1 VITMHTARGNLEKL
15 IAAETS
21 RGGELIRN
29 EAETRFHIIDYII
42 EHCLD
47 WNRSDIEVERHERG
61 KFTDYE
67 LGSPRIAILEAKREG
82 IVFEIPA
89 GNSKSLKVDL
99 PSLCAMS
106 GEAKE
111 AIVQA
116 QEYCGK
122 RGVPIALVSNGHQ
135 TIAFLA
141 SRQDGISVL
150 DANAILFRSLEHL
163 LENFSVAWQL
173 LSKEGLKEK
182 NILRYLSTGQN
193 VIPNKLS
200 ARLVDFPKIRYASEI
215 QSTLKQLSELLIQ
228 DILETEEVEA
238 LFFKECYC
246 ESGALSKYALLSRNI
261 LDARYASMF
270 STTEP
275 HPLTAAVKNKKR
287 DTFATDVL
295 AEALSRRPIVL
306 IGDVGVGK
314 TSFVKNL
321 VYNSAYDEFKNSLYI
336 YIDLGSKGALTA
348 DLKNFVIEEITRQ
361 LFTTYN
367 VDLTEDGFV
376 RGVYHQEIARFASSV
391 RGKAYKDDPDKFDE
405 ALLNELE
412 KKLDSADQHLKA
424 CILHISKARK
434 KQIIIALDNADQ
446 RDFQTQQDA
455 FIISQELANSW
466 AATVFISVRPQTFYK
481 SKRSGALTAY
491 PHKIFTISPPRVDV
505 VIDKRLKFA
514 LDMAEGQIPI
524 ETLDFVRVNARS
536 LAYFLKALIVS
547 LDQSEALQEFLVNIT
562 GGNIRAV
569 IEFVTG
575 FIGSPNVDAEKII
588 KFMEEKGEY
597 AVPIHEF
604 TKTALLGDFSHY
616 NADTSLAMNVFD
628 VSTPDRREHFLI
640 LIMLSFLNIEG
651 PHKDHDGFC
660 ATPKLVN
667 ELQNFG
673 FTNGQVEIA
682 LRKTTNK
689 KLVETSQRL
698 TFEED
703 ESGLIGDMPSS
714 FRITSVGAYHLKRW
728 CGTFTY
734 IDAMVFDTPIFD
746 GQMFESMLRKVESL
760 KIEDRY
766 DRAILFKKYLLQ
778 TWRDF
783 TSPPSYFNFS
793 DYANQENST
802 FERVRAAIVK
812 NGAKDQYF

>member
-1 VITMHTARGNLEKL
+1 MITMHTARTNLENL
-15 IAAETS
+15 IVEERAKQVS
-21 RGGELIRN
+21 PDRN

-47 WNRSDIEVERHERG
+47 WSRSEIEVERHERG

-89 GNSKSLKVDL
+89 GTNKLKIDM

-106 GEAKE
+106 PEAKE

-122 RGVPIALVSNGHQ
+122 RGVPIGIVSNGHQ
-135 TIAFLA
+135 FIAFLA

-150 DANAILFRSLEHL
+150 DADAVLFKSLDHL
-163 LENFSVAWQL
+163 LEKFSVAWQL

-182 NILRYLSTGQN
+182 NIVRYLSTGEN
-193 VIPNKLS
+193 VIPHKLS
-200 ARLVDFPKIRYASEI
+200 ARLVDFPKIRYASDI
-215 QSTLKQLSELLIQ
+215 QATLKQLSELLIQ
-228 DILETEEVEA
+228 DVLETKEVEA

-270 STTEP
+270 STSEP
-275 HPLTAAVKNKKR
+275 HPHTASVKNKKK
-287 DTFATDVL
+287 DTFASDVI

-321 VYNSAYDEFKNSLYI
+321 VYNSAYEEFKNSLYI

-348 DLKNFVIEEITRQ
+348 DLKTFVLEEIERQ
-361 LFTTYN
+361 LFSVYD
-367 VDLTEDGFV
+367 VDLHEDGFV
-376 RGVYHQEIARFASSV
+376 RGVYHQEISRFANSV
-391 RGKAYKDDPDKFDE
+391 WGRAYKDDPVKYEE
-405 ALLNELE
+405 ALLTDLS
-412 KKLDSADQHLKA
+412 KKLGSNDQHLKA
-424 CILHISKARK
+424 SILHISKARK
-434 KQIIIALDNADQ
+434 KQIIIFLDNADQ
-446 RDFQTQQDA
+446 RDFLIQQDA

-466 AATVFISVRPQTFYK
+466 AATVFIAVRPQTFYK

-514 LDMAEGQIPI
+514 LDMAEGQIPL

-536 LAYFLKALIVS
+536 LACFLKALIVS

-588 KFMEEKGEY
+588 KHMEEQGSY

-604 TKTALLGDFSHY
+604 TKSALLGDFSHY

-628 VSTPDRREHFLI
+628 VSSPDRREHFLV
-640 LIMLSFLNIEG
+640 LIMLSFLNNDG
-651 PHKDHDGFC
+651 PHKDRDGFC
-660 ATPKLVN
+660 ATAKLVG
-667 ELQNFG
+667 EMQNFG
-673 FTNGQVEIA
+673 FTNNQVEVA

-689 KLVETSQRL
+689 KLIETSQRL

-703 ESGLIGDMPSS
+703 ESGLIGEMPSS

-734 IDAMVFDTPIFD
+734 LDAMVFDTPIFD
-746 GQMFESMLRKVESL
+746 GDAFNSMLRKVESL
-760 KIEDRY
+760 RIEDRY
-766 DRAILFKKYLLQ
+766 DRSIIFKSYLLRV
-778 TWRDF
+778 WRDF
-783 TSPPSYFNFS
+783 SSPPTYFNFS
-793 DYANQENST
+793 DYVQQENST

-812 NGAKDQYF
+812 NGAKDSGF

>member
-1 VITMHTARGNLEKL
+1 MITMHTARGNLEKL
-15 IAAETS
+15 IADENS
-21 RGGELIRN
+21 QQGGLARN
-29 EAETRFHIIDYII
+29 EAETRFHIIDYLV

-47 WNRSDIEVERHERG
+47 WSRSDIEVERYERG

-82 IVFEIPA
+82 IVFTIPA
-89 GNSKSLKVDL
+89 GSSRLKIDL

-106 GEAKE
+106 TETKE

-122 RGVPIALVSNGHQ
+122 RGVPIAIVSNGHQ

-141 SRQDGISVL
+141 SRQDGVSVL
-150 DANAILFRSLEHL
+150 DADAIVFRSLDNL
-163 LENFSVAWQL
+163 LENFPTVWQL

-182 NILRYLSTGQN
+182 NILRYLSTGEN

-200 ARLVDFPKIRYASEI
+200 SRLVDFPKIRYASEI

-270 STTEP
+270 STSEP
-275 HPLTAAVKNKKR
+275 HPLTASVKNKKK
-287 DTFATDVL
+287 DTFAADVL

-321 VYNSAYDEFKNSLYI
+321 VYNSAYEEFKSSLYI
-336 YIDLGSKGALTA
+336 YIDLGSKGALTS
-348 DLKNFVIEEITRQ
+348 DLKNFVVDEISRQ
-361 LFTTYN
+361 LFDKYD
-367 VDLTEDGFV
+367 VDLNEDGFV
-376 RGVYHQEIARFASSV
+376 RGVYHQEIARFANSV
-391 RGKAYKDDPDKFDE
+391 WGKAYKDDASKYEE
-405 ALLNELE
+405 ALLQELA
-412 KKLDSADQHLKA
+412 KKLDNTDQHLKA
-424 CILHISKARK
+424 AILHISKARK
-434 KQIIIALDNADQ
+434 KQIIIAIDNADQ
-446 RDFQTQQDA
+446 RDFQIQQDA

-547 LDQSEALQEFLVNIT
+547 LDESEALQEFLVNIT

-588 KFMEEKGEY
+588 KHMEEKGSY
-597 AVPIHEF
+597 SVPIHEF
-604 TKTALLGDFSHY
+604 TKSALLGDFSHY
-616 NADTSLAMNVFD
+616 NADTSLAMNIFD

-640 LIMLSFLNIEG
+640 LIMLSFLSSEG

-660 ATPKLVN
+660 ATQKLVN

-673 FTNGQVEIA
+673 FTNSQVEVA
-682 LRKTTNK
+682 LRRTTNK

-728 CGTFTY
+728 CATFTY
-734 IDAMVFDTPIFD
+734 LDAMVFDTPIFD
-746 GQMFESMLRKVESL
+746 TQMFESMVRKVESL
-760 KIEDRY
+760 RIEDRY
-766 DRAILFKKYLLQ
+766 DRALLFKKYLLQ

-783 TSPPSYFNFS
+783 TSPPSYFNFA
-793 DYANQENST
+793 DYASQENGT
-802 FERVRAAIVK
+802 FERVRSAIVK
-812 NGAKDQYF
+812 NAAKEEGF